1 MLNQSHLLS
10 LPKQRGSSVLVCDDP
25 GSSYPTNLLSRVTWG
40 NYRRMETQSKQLWG
54 LCGGRQKMP
63 LLRPL
68 TAIQLSG
75 ANECRM

>member
-40 NYRRMETQSKQLWG
+40 NYRRMKLSRNS
-54 LCGGRQKMP
+54 CGVYVGVVRK
-63 LLRPL
+63 
-68 TAIQLSG
+68 
-75 ANECRM
+75 CHF